1 MLLNIER
8 AMPLRDQMNQGK
20 PSLLLD
26 LLNLNLA
33 IKLGSKLPFLLW
45 VSSLLMLTKMWTV
58 LLPPVLSMHLPMIP
72 LV

>member
-1 MLLNIER
+1 
-8 AMPLRDQMNQGK
+8 MPLRDQMNQGK